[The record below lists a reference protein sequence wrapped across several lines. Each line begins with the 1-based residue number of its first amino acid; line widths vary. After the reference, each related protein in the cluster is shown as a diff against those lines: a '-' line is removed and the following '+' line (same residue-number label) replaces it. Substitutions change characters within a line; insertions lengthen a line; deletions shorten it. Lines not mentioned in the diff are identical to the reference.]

1 MRRAWAVLVWT
12 LAAEPAAAAPLQYL
26 TGSGPKA
33 NATVALT
40 WLLIVISVVVV
51 VIIAALVTTGAWRGR
66 LTHPSPKATAP
77 IAGATGLDWLIWGVG
92 ISFIALVISLIWTM
106 VVVAEVNPPRHAPLT
121 IEVTGEQWWWKVR
134 YLSDAPSLTVTTAN
148 EIHIPVGQPVRVRL
162 IGGDVIHSFWVPQL
176 AGKTDTIPGQI
187 NVTWLQADKPG
198 VYRGQCTEYCGVQ
211 HAHMG
216 FFVVAEARNQF
227 ERWWQSQSLQA
238 AEPANPAAQAGEE
251 TFVFKCGACH
261 TVRGTD
267 AGGTVAPDLTHLMSR
282 HTIAAATLPTTPAGL
297 GAWISNPQSIKP
309 GTNMPTLYL
318 SGPQLQNVLAYLETL
333 K

>member
-1 MRRAWAVLVWT
+1 MKRAGAAVIWA
-12 LAAEPAAAAPLQYL
+12 AAAGPLAAAPLQYL
-26 TGSGPKA
+26 TGSGPKTH
-33 NATVALT
+33 ATVGLT
-40 WLLIVISVVVV
+40 WLLLVISIVVVV
-51 VIIAALVTTGAWRGR
+51 AISVLVGVGVWRRRALGAS
-66 LTHPSPKATAP
+66 LEASPPS
-77 IAGATGLDWLIWGVG
+77 AGPAGLEWLVWGVG
-92 ISFIALVISLIWTM
+92 ISFIALLISLVWTM
-106 VVVAEVNPPRHAPLT
+106 VVLAEVTPPRRAPLT
-121 IEVTGEQWWWKVR
+121 IEVTGEQWWWRVR
-134 YLSDAPSLTVTTAN
+134 YLSQTPALTVTTAN

-162 IGGDVIHSFWVPQL
+162 IGADVIHSFWVPQL
-176 AGKTDTIPGQI
+176 TGKTDTIPGQT
-187 NVTWLQADKPG
+187 NVTWLQADAPG

-216 FFVVAEARNQF
+216 FFVIAEPRDQF
-227 ERWWQSQSLQA
+227 ERWWGAQSLPA
-238 AEPANPAAQAGEE
+238 AEPVDAAAQAGQQ

-261 TVRGTD
+261 DVRGTL

-297 GAWISNPQSIKP
+297 GAWISNPQAIKP